1 MQDDDI
7 QFVLSWMFNSLGLF
21 YGTVLPLAG
30 FLIFV
35 GACLVVG
42 RNKRPSVI
50 AAYLVFLPLPF
61 LIGLFATFHGCIL
74 SYYHYSQYDSRPT
87 HALELILGNICLALF
102 SSLVGLAL
110 TFPSLLVLAFGLLI
124 RTIRSEH
131 SSNN

>member
-1 MQDDDI
+1 MQVTDN
-7 QFVLSWMFNSLGLF
+7 QSVLSWMFHSLGLF
-21 YGTVLPLAG
+21 YGTVLPLTG
-30 FLIFV
+30 FVIFV

-42 RNKRPSVI
+42 LNKRPSVI

-74 SYYHYSQYDSRPT
+74 SFYYFSQNDSRPS
-87 HALELILGNICLALF
+87 LELILGNLSLALF

-124 RTIRSEH
+124 RTIRSKH

>member
-7 QFVLSWMFNSLGLF
+7 QFVSWMFYSLGLF

-74 SYYHYSQYDSRPT
+74 SFYHYSQYDSRPS
-87 HALELILGNICLALF
+87 LELILGNLSLALF

>member
-21 YGTVLPLAG
+21 YGTVLPLTG
-30 FLIFV
+30 FVIFV

-42 RNKRPSVI
+42 LNKRPSVI
-50 AAYLVFLPLPF
+50 AAYLVFLPFPF

-74 SYYHYSQYDSRPT
+74 SFYYFSQNDSRPS
-87 HALELILGNICLALF
+87 LELILGNLSLALF

>member
-7 QFVLSWMFNSLGLF
+7 QFVSWMFNSLGLF

-74 SYYHYSQYDSRPT
+74 SFYHYSQYDSRPS
-87 HALELILGNICLALF
+87 LELILGNLSLALF